1 MPWASRFADRVRC
14 CASRGRCS
22 IRSWLDGLRA
32 ELEWL
37 GDLARVPVQSLKR
50 DDPASS
56 RGREFDIGDGT
67 QVKLIAV
74 DLYDVGGMLITVE
87 TQEGKRYLVRLE
99 IRSGHYA
106 FEAVPLE
113 ADA

>member
-1 MPWASRFADRVRC
+1 MAPEQKPMDQREFEQRLVEQIADDIARIATDRFRD
-14 CASRGRCS
+14 
-22 IRSWLDGLRA
+22 
-32 ELEWL
+32 
-37 GDLARVPVQSLKR
+37 DLAN
-50 DDPASS
+50 S

-87 TQEGKRYLVRLE
+87 TDAGKRYLVRLE

-106 FEAVPLE
+106 FEAVPLD
-113 ADA
+113 ADD

>member
-1 MPWASRFADRVRC
+1 VLLVAVVAGLAAMAPRSDEIDQRLFEQRLVEEIADDVGRIATERFRD
-14 CASRGRCS
+14 
-22 IRSWLDGLRA
+22 
-32 ELEWL
+32 EL
-37 GDLARVPVQSLKR
+37 
-50 DDPASS
+50 ASS
-56 RGREFDIGDGT
+56 RGRSFDIGDGE

-87 TQEGKRYLVRLE
+87 TEDGRRYLVRLE

-113 ADA
+113 GNA

>member
-1 MPWASRFADRVRC
+1 MAPERKPMDQHEFEQRLVEDIADAVARIATERFRD
-14 CASRGRCS
+14 
-22 IRSWLDGLRA
+22 
-32 ELEWL
+32 EL
-37 GDLARVPVQSLKR
+37 
-50 DDPASS
+50 ASS
-56 RGREFDIGDGT
+56 RERVFDIGDDA

-87 TQEGKRYLVRLE
+87 TEAGKRYLVRLE

-113 ADA
+113 ADT

>member
-1 MPWASRFADRVRC
+1 MAPEPKPMDQNEFEQRLVEEIADDVARIATDRFRE
-14 CASRGRCS
+14 
-22 IRSWLDGLRA
+22 
-32 ELEWL
+32 EL
-37 GDLARVPVQSLKR
+37 
-50 DDPASS
+50 ASS
-56 RGREFDIGDGT
+56 RERVFDIGDGA

-87 TQEGKRYLVRLE
+87 TEAGKRYLVRLE

-106 FEAVPLE
+106 FEAVPLD

>member
-1 MPWASRFADRVRC
+1 MTSEQKPMDQREFEQRLVEQIADDVARIATDRF
-14 CASRGRCS
+14 
-22 IRSWLDGLRA
+22 
-32 ELEWL
+32 
-37 GDLARVPVQSLKR
+37 R
-50 DDPASS
+50 DDLASS
-56 RGREFDIGDGT
+56 RGRVFDIGDGA

-87 TQEGKRYLVRLE
+87 TDAGKRYLVRLE

>member
-1 MPWASRFADRVRC
+1 MDQHEFEQRLVEQIADDVARIATDRF
-14 CASRGRCS
+14 
-22 IRSWLDGLRA
+22 
-32 ELEWL
+32 
-37 GDLARVPVQSLKR
+37 R
-50 DDPASS
+50 DDLASS
-56 RGREFDIGDGT
+56 RGRVFDIGDGT

-87 TQEGKRYLVRLE
+87 TGAGKRYLVRLE

>member
-1 MPWASRFADRVRC
+1 VTWFPVMGPEREPPDQREFEQRLVEKIADDVARIATDRFRDELAG
-14 CASRGRCS
+14 SRGRVF
-22 IRSWLDGLRA
+22 
-32 ELEWL
+32 E
-37 GDLARVPVQSLKR
+37 
-50 DDPASS
+50 
-56 RGREFDIGDGT
+56 IGDGT

-87 TQEGKRYLVRLE
+87 TEAGKRYLVRLE

-106 FEAVPLE
+106 FEAVPLQ